1 MKNGKRTLAKKVTSF
16 VLYVDQVAQIQAI
29 VEATGAEKDAQV
41 LRDLIDEALIA
52 RRRKTAQQLTLP
64 ETPAPT
70 PSQSTQDL
78 ETIQVL
84 LLKLIEESQKSRQ
97 VRGVCLELLQEILAE
112 AHASRMSA
120 SQLET
125 SDRFD
130 HGILQTQLRPSRH
143 YAYTVTEEICKSLK
157 ETLSNKTN
165 LAI

>member
-16 VLYVDQVAQIQAI
+16 VLYVDQVSQIQAI

-64 ETPAPT
+64 EQAEQPL
-70 PSQSTQDL
+70 QSTQDL

-84 LLKLIEESQKSRQ
+84 LLKLIEESQKARQ

-112 AHASRMSA
+112 AHASRVST

-125 SDRFD
+125 SDRPD
-130 HGILQTQLRPSRH
+130 LALSHSQLQLQPSRH
-143 YAYTVTEEICKSLK
+143 YAYTVTEEIWKSLK
-157 ETLSNKTN
+157 ETPSTVST
-165 LAI
+165 